1 MEENDAEWFKY
12 SQDTVLS
19 ETQHSDDCIQRF
31 GRKAKKGP
39 FLGRKKEKQVLG
51 GRKLTFI
58 KYLITQALFLI
69 PNFSYFREVL

>member
-1 MEENDAEWFKY
+1 MQNGSSTAKIQSY
-12 SQDTVLS
+12 LKLNTVMTAYKDLG
-19 ETQHSDDCIQRF
+19 EKQ
-31 GRKAKKGP
+31 KKGP